1 MQCCC
6 ITGITGTTEQEGS
19 RPRDNI
25 KKNSIKTLGGKRSPR
40 ESLWVEKLRSNDKN
54 VLQDGTTLTAVAR
67 KH

>member
-1 MQCCC
+1 MLLHYRDDRA
-6 ITGITGTTEQEGS
+6 GWWEGS

-54 VLQDGTTLTAVAR
+54 VLQVLP
-67 KH
+67 